1 VRLSCARTGSD
12 RGAHNI
18 ATATAMYAA
27 NPSLFF
33 MVQDYTATSAL
44 SVGMPQSLPLSHAPQ
59 ISLSSVYGKAGL
71 DTRRNRVRLKRGA
84 GTKNRPPRCARM
96 VQIKGSAIKETI
108 SQIKS
113 RAGEQAF
120 QKILGLLDEETRT
133 ICQNEVVSSSWYPL
147 DVFTRFLEVE
157 IRVLADG
164 KEEMVT
170 RGSEVIIEKQLRG
183 IYKAFVKLG
192 SPEFVIKRIAA
203 VHATY
208 FQGVP
213 IEVQL
218 QGHGKAVVRYTGF
231 EKHHRIMGFA
241 IMGFFKKA
249 LEISGAKDVVLC
261 FTVPIEEGKAFSE
274 LSISWS

>member
-1 VRLSCARTGSD
+1 
-12 RGAHNI
+12 
-18 ATATAMYAA
+18 
-27 NPSLFF
+27 
-33 MVQDYTATSAL
+33 
-44 SVGMPQSLPLSHAPQ
+44 
-59 ISLSSVYGKAGL
+59 
-71 DTRRNRVRLKRGA
+71 
-84 GTKNRPPRCARM
+84 M

-108 SQIKS
+108 NQIKS
-113 RAGEQAF
+113 RNGEEAL
-120 QKILGLLDEETRT
+120 QKILGLLDEEART
-133 ICQNEVVSSSWYPL
+133 ICQNEVFSSSWYPL

-170 RGSEVIIEKQLRG
+170 RGSEAVIERQLRG

-213 IEVQL
+213 IEVNL
-218 QGHGKAVVRYTGF
+218 LGNGKALIKYTGF
-231 EKHHRIMGFA
+231 EKQHRIMGFA
-241 IMGFFKKA
+241 IIGFFKKA
-249 LEISGAKDVVLC
+249 LEISGAQNVVIY
-261 FTVPIEEGKAFSE
+261 FATPIEEGKESAD

>member
-1 VRLSCARTGSD
+1 
-12 RGAHNI
+12 
-18 ATATAMYAA
+18 
-27 NPSLFF
+27 
-33 MVQDYTATSAL
+33 
-44 SVGMPQSLPLSHAPQ
+44 
-59 ISLSSVYGKAGL
+59 
-71 DTRRNRVRLKRGA
+71 
-84 GTKNRPPRCARM
+84 M

-108 SQIKS
+108 NQIKS
-113 RAGEQAF
+113 RAGEEALQR
-120 QKILGLLDEETRT
+120 ILCLLDEETRT
-133 ICQNEVVSSSWYPL
+133 ICQNEVFASSWYPL

-170 RGSEVIIEKQLRG
+170 RGSEVVIERQLRG
-183 IYKAFVKLG
+183 IYKVFVKLG

-231 EKHHRIMGFA
+231 EKQHRIMGFA
-241 IMGFFKKA
+241 IIGFFKKA
-249 LEISGAKDVVLC
+249 LEISGATDVVLC
-261 FTVPIEEGKAFSE
+261 FTVPIEEGKPFSE
-274 LSISWS
+274 ISISWS

>member
-1 VRLSCARTGSD
+1 
-12 RGAHNI
+12 
-18 ATATAMYAA
+18 
-27 NPSLFF
+27 
-33 MVQDYTATSAL
+33 
-44 SVGMPQSLPLSHAPQ
+44 
-59 ISLSSVYGKAGL
+59 
-71 DTRRNRVRLKRGA
+71 
-84 GTKNRPPRCARM
+84 M

-108 SQIKS
+108 NQIKS
-113 RAGEQAF
+113 RAGEEAL
-120 QKILGLLDEETRT
+120 QKILGLLDEETRA
-133 ICQNEVVSSSWYPL
+133 ICQNEIFPSTWYSL

-170 RGSEVIIEKQLRG
+170 RGSEMVIERQLRG
-183 IYKAFVKLG
+183 IYKAFVKFG

-218 QGHGKAVVRYTGF
+218 LGHGKALVRYTGF
-231 EKHHRIMGFA
+231 EKQHRIMGFA
-241 IMGFFKKA
+241 ILGFFKKA

-261 FTVPIEEGKAFSE
+261 FTVPIEKGEAFSE

>member
-1 VRLSCARTGSD
+1 
-12 RGAHNI
+12 
-18 ATATAMYAA
+18 
-27 NPSLFF
+27 
-33 MVQDYTATSAL
+33 
-44 SVGMPQSLPLSHAPQ
+44 
-59 ISLSSVYGKAGL
+59 
-71 DTRRNRVRLKRGA
+71 
-84 GTKNRPPRCARM
+84 M

-108 SQIKS
+108 NQIKS
-113 RAGEQAF
+113 RAGEEAF

-133 ICQNEVVSSSWYPL
+133 ICQNEVFSSTWYPL
-147 DVFTRFLEVE
+147 DVFSRFLEVE

-170 RGSEVIIEKQLRG
+170 RGSEAVIERQLRG

-192 SPEFVIKRIAA
+192 SSEFVIKRIAA

-231 EKHHRIMGFA
+231 EKTYYGIRDYGIFQESTGDFRSQGRGPLLHRTDRGGQGIFRGLDFLELNEAWRGSMFA
-241 IMGFFKKA
+241 SFFV
-249 LEISGAKDVVLC
+249 SGWTLKRTSRRNLAQL
-261 FTVPIEEGKAFSE
+261 P
-274 LSISWS
+274 

>member
-1 VRLSCARTGSD
+1 
-12 RGAHNI
+12 
-18 ATATAMYAA
+18 
-27 NPSLFF
+27 
-33 MVQDYTATSAL
+33 
-44 SVGMPQSLPLSHAPQ
+44 
-59 ISLSSVYGKAGL
+59 
-71 DTRRNRVRLKRGA
+71 
-84 GTKNRPPRCARM
+84 M

-108 SQIKS
+108 NQIKS
-113 RAGEQAF
+113 RAGEEAL

-133 ICQNEVVSSSWYPL
+133 ICEKEIFDSSWYPL

-170 RGSEVIIEKQLRG
+170 RGSEVVIEKQLRG

-218 QGHGKAVVRYTGF
+218 QGHNRAVVRYTGLARQ
-231 EKHHRIMGFA
+231 H
-241 IMGFFKKA
+241 
-249 LEISGAKDVVLC
+249 
-261 FTVPIEEGKAFSE
+261 P
-274 LSISWS
+274 

>member
-1 VRLSCARTGSD
+1 
-12 RGAHNI
+12 
-18 ATATAMYAA
+18 
-27 NPSLFF
+27 
-33 MVQDYTATSAL
+33 
-44 SVGMPQSLPLSHAPQ
+44 
-59 ISLSSVYGKAGL
+59 
-71 DTRRNRVRLKRGA
+71 
-84 GTKNRPPRCARM
+84 M

-108 SQIKS
+108 DQIKS
-113 RAGEQAF
+113 RAGEEAL
-120 QKILGLLDEETRT
+120 QKILCLLDEETRT
-133 ICQNEVVSSSWYPL
+133 ICQNEIFPSSWYPL

-170 RGSEVIIEKQLRG
+170 RGSEVVIERQLRG
-183 IYKAFVKLG
+183 IYKVFVKLG

-231 EKHHRIMGFA
+231 EKQHRIMGFA
-241 IMGFFKKA
+241 IMGFFKKSA
-249 LEISGAKDVVLC
+249 GDFRSHGRGPLLHRTDRGGQAIFRDLDFLELNEARRDSMFASFFVSR
-261 FTVPIEEGKAFSE
+261 VPRSCRFR
-274 LSISWS
+274 